1 MTDAMGVALFPF
13 LLLQADL
20 PFRFPECRCVLVS
33 TENLKVISQI
43 VFEILHF
50 IFLQTRPMVADC
62 K

>member
-33 TENLKVISQI
+33 TE
-43 VFEILHF
+43 ELH
-50 IFLQTRPMVADC
+50 R
-62 K
+62 